1 MYLFD
6 YNKKTYDALLSKLA
20 YNSRVAVVQC
30 TGSGKG
36 AIATTLITEGLSN
49 KKILLLAPRN
59 AILMNYLKSFGVYS
73 NNRVQL
79 TTYQSICT
87 TPEDELERL
96 GTFSDI
102 LILDEYHR
110 CGAEKWGKAVNI
122 LINAV
127 EKHNGRI
134 IGFTATPK
142 RYLDNE
148 RDMTEELFNGIAI
161 EGVDLTSAIKKGILP
176 TFTYVKAK
184 YGYTSYVNE
193 YKKYCREN
201 KAKGKID
208 LNKIAL
214 VSDNDKYIHDI
225 IVKETSELKGCQK
238 WIVFCSS
245 IKELNELSKHIPKW
259 FDKPVNILFSHS
271 GLTPIENENN
281 DTYFRNAY
289 KGINLLLTVDKYNE
303 GVHLKD
309 ISGVI
314 MMRQTLSPIIFLQQL
329 GRALSAGN
337 IEQKPIIFDFVSNIE
352 SIQDYEDL
360 IMCDLQ
366 IMADDVNTYAER
378 RAKKDP
384 AKGGK
389 IILKSYCEEIDKVL
403 AEITKVIG
411 RKWSPEEDEIIKQNY
426 PLMKKEVYKLLEG
439 RTQQAVYQRARL
451 LGMIPKREWTTCENN
466 IIKQYYPIEG
476 TGVIIRINKKNKNRG
491 VIRTETAIKAQAVE
505 LGVKLD
511 KKHCW
516 TVEDDSLLFRKNKDG
531 KYDIVAM
538 GRLLN
543 YKFTTTQIYNR
554 LEYLGFNY
562 SRVAGWSDDE
572 KALVHMAW
580 GKISIDELE
589 RRLPR
594 HTREAIIREASYQG
608 ATVGKS
614 KRKAGSSAGDVWSEK
629 DILDLIYVYNT
640 MDMEDCYEFFSNRT
654 ERAVQQK
661 ITNLK
666 KDYNYKHLLK
676 NK

>member
-6 YNKKTYDALLSKLA
+6 YNKKTYDALLTKLHSH
-20 YNSRVAVVQC
+20 SRVAVVQC

-36 AIATTLITEGLSN
+36 AIATTLITEGLSR
-49 KKILLLAPRN
+49 KKVLLLAPRN
-59 AILMNYLKSFGVYS
+59 AILMNYLKSFGID
-73 NNRVQL
+73 NDNRVHL
-79 TTYQSICT
+79 KTYQNICT
-87 TPEDELERL
+87 LSEDELKKIGNL
-96 GTFSDI
+96 YDV

-122 LINAV
+122 LVESI

-208 LNKIAL
+208 SNRIAL

-225 IVKETSELKGCQK
+225 IVKETSGLKGCQK
-238 WIVFCSS
+238 WIVFCSN
-245 IKELNELSKHIPKW
+245 IKELNEIAKHIPKW
-259 FDKPVNILFSHS
+259 FDKSVNIFSSHS
-271 GLTPIENENN
+271 GLSPMENENS
-281 DTYFRNAY
+281 DTFFRTAY
-289 KGINLLLTVDKYNE
+289 KGINLLLTVDKYTE

-314 MMRQTLSPIIFLQQL
+314 MMRQTLSPIVFLQQL

-337 IEQKPIIFDFVSNIE
+337 IGQKPIIFDFVSNIE

-360 IMCDLQ
+360 IMYDLQ
-366 IMADDVNTYAER
+366 IMAEDVNAYAER

-384 AKGGK
+384 SKGGK

-403 AEITKVIG
+403 ADIRKVIG

-426 PLMKKEVYKLLEG
+426 PIMKKEVYKLLEG
-439 RTQQAVYQRARL
+439 RTQDATYQRARF
-451 LGMIPKREWTTCENN
+451 LGMIPKREWTMRENN
-466 IIKQYYPIEG
+466 IIKKYYPIEG
-476 TGVIIRINKKNKNRG
+476 VGVVVRLNKINKNKKI
-491 VIRTETAIKAQAVE
+491 IRTEKAIKAQATI
-505 LGVKLD
+505 LGVKID
-511 KKHCW
+511 KNRCW
-516 TVEDDSLLFRKNKDG
+516 SEEDDNLLYRKNKNG
-531 KYDIVAM
+531 KYDIVEM
-538 GRLLN
+538 GRLLG
-543 YKFTTTQIYNR
+543 YKFTTSLIYNR
-554 LEYLGFNY
+554 LEYLGFDY
-562 SRVAGWSDDE
+562 SRTAKWSDDE
-572 KALVHMAW
+572 KVLVHMAW
-580 GKISIDELE
+580 GQMSIEELE

-608 ATVGKS
+608 ATAGKS
-614 KRKAGSSAGDVWSEK
+614 KRKAGSRAGDVWSEK
-629 DILDLIYVYNT
+629 DIQDLIYAYNT
-640 MDMEDCYEFFSNRT
+640 MDMEDCYEFFSDRT
-654 ERAVQQK
+654 ERAIQQK

-666 KDYNYKHLLK
+666 KDYNYKHLFK
-676 NK
+676 K

>member
-36 AIATTLITEGLSN
+36 AIAETLIKEGLAN

-73 NNRVQL
+73 DNRVQL

-87 TPEDELERL
+87 TPEDEIERL
-96 GTFSDI
+96 GNFSDVV
-102 LILDEYHR
+102 ILDEYHR

-122 LINAV
+122 LIKAV

-148 RDMTEELFNGIAI
+148 RDMTEELFNGVAI

-176 TFTYVKAK
+176 TFTYVKAR
-184 YGYTSYVNE
+184 YGYTTYVNE
-193 YKKYCREN
+193 YKKYCKEN
-201 KAKGKID
+201 KAKGKVD
-208 LNKIAL
+208 PNKIAL

-225 IVKETSELKGCQK
+225 IIKETDGLKGCQK

-245 IKELNELSKHIPKW
+245 IKEVNELSKHIPKW
-259 FDKPVNILFSHS
+259 FDTPVNILFSHS
-271 GLTPIENENN
+271 GLSPIENENN
-281 DTYFRNAY
+281 DTAFRNAH

-337 IEQKPIIFDFVSNIE
+337 VGQKPIIFDLVSNIE
-352 SIQDYEDL
+352 SIQNYEDL
-360 IMCDLQ
+360 IMYDLQ
-366 IMADDVNTYAER
+366 IMADEVNTYAVR

-384 AKGGK
+384 SKGGK
-389 IILKSYCEEIDKVL
+389 IILKSYCEDVDKVL

-411 RKWSPEEDEIIKQNY
+411 RKWSPEEDEIIRKNY
-426 PLMKKEVYKLLEG
+426 PIMKKDVYKLLEG
-439 RTQQAVYQRARL
+439 RTQNATYQRAHF
-451 LGMIPKREWTTCENN
+451 LGLIPTREWTRAEDN
-466 IIKQYYPIEG
+466 IIRKYYPIEG
-476 TGVIIRINKKNKNRG
+476 SGVVVRLNKKNKTISRS
-491 VIRTETAIKAQAVE
+491 EDAIKTRAGT
-505 LGVKLD
+505 LGVKKD
-511 KKHCW
+511 RKNCW
-516 TVEDDSLLFRKNKDG
+516 TEEDDNLLRRKYKDG
-531 KYDIVAM
+531 KYDIVNM
-538 GRLLN
+538 TRLLGN
-543 YKFTTTQIYNR
+543 KFTTEQIYYR

-562 SRVAGWSDDE
+562 SSMAIWTPDE
-572 KALVHMAW
+572 KALVQVAW
-580 GKISIDELE
+580 GKMPIEELE
-589 RRLPR
+589 KRLPR
-594 HTREAIIREASYQG
+594 HTRDAIIREASYQG
-608 ATVGKS
+608 LMEGKS
-614 KRKAGSSAGDVWSEK
+614 TKKEGSSAGHSWSEK
-629 DILDLIYVYNT
+629 DIKDLIFAYNT
-640 MDMEDCYEFFSNRT
+640 MGKESCHLFFSDRT
-654 ERAVQQK
+654 QRAVQQE
-661 ITNLK
+661 ITKLK
-666 KDYNYKHLLK
+666 KDNRYKDLF